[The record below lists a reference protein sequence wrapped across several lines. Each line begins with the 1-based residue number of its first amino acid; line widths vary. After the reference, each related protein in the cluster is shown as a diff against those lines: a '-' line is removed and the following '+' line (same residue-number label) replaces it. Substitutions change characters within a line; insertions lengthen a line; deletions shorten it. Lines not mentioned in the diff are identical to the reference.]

1 MRDRGRFDLP
11 PSASRPRVALGIVP
25 GGDPK
30 PGNSAPFPSRPSR
43 KPSYPSQ
50 YGAKFD
56 RRAHASWFPSA
67 ESPQIVIAVARQDG
81 GFGIGWGPSYPEGD
95 KSRPSAS
102 WEPLPFPPR
111 YGRRAPGT
119 AVPASKLPTRLLD
132 PESCARLKPSS
143 QAAFFDLSSIQY
155 FTNGHAKPVA
165 IGWR

>member
-1 MRDRGRFDLP
+1 M
-11 PSASRPRVALGIVP
+11 GIVP

-56 RRAHASWFPSA
+56 RGPPASRFPSA

-81 GFGIGWGPSYPEGD
+81 RFGIGWGPSYPEGD

-102 WEPLPFPPR
+102 WEHVSALAA
-111 YGRRAPGT
+111 RRGQEF
-119 AVPASKLPTRLLD
+119 VNVRNF
-132 PESCARLKPSS
+132 SCPS
-143 QAAFFDLSSIQY
+143 QARSWPQD
-155 FTNGHAKPVA
+155 GRDEV
-165 IGWR
+165 GRW